1 MSLIQNNFWLCFNLG
16 PIIVISVNSRV
27 LGGGCSTRV
36 LGGWRSKVC
45 KFDPAIVLAVSIRK
59 LGR

>member
-1 MSLIQNNFWLCFNLG
+1 MSLIHNNFWLCFNLG
-16 PIIVISVNSRV
+16 PIIVISV
-27 LGGGCSTRV
+27 GE
-36 LGGWRSKVC
+36 WRSKVC